1 MAEDAEGARSAGS
14 GREPTGAEDA
24 EGPRD
29 AFTEHR
35 PLLFTIAYEMLGSAV
50 DAEDVLQESYL
61 RWSAVD
67 PATVEHP
74 RAYLV
79 RVVTRQSLNHLRAVK
94 ARREEYVGSWL
105 PEPIRTAPEVS
116 DDAIL
121 AESVSMAMML
131 VLETLGP
138 TERAVFVLHD
148 VFGYT
153 HGEIAASVGRTE
165 TAVRQI
171 AHRARRH
178 VHARRRRFEPD
189 SGSAREVV
197 ERFLR
202 ATTTGEIQALMDLL
216 APDVVQISDGGGKV
230 TAARRPI
237 TGRDDVA
244 RFVLG
249 VARTSLTAST
259 RIEHATYNGM
269 PAARCLTDGAL
280 DWLLA
285 FDVHD
290 GRISSL
296 YVVRN
301 PDKLHRA
308 DAVRPLDRGDHQ
320 PWKP

>member
-1 MAEDAEGARSAGS
+1 MAE
-14 GREPTGAEDA
+14 
-24 EGPRD
+24 D

-35 PLLFTIAYEMLGSAV
+35 PLLFTIAYEMLGSAT

-61 RWSAVD
+61 RWRAVD

-79 RVVTRQSLNHLRAVK
+79 RIVTRQSLNHLRAAK

-105 PEPIRTAPEVS
+105 PEPIRTEPGVS

-121 AESVSMAMML
+121 AESLSMAMML
-131 VLETLGP
+131 VLETLNP

-153 HGEIAASVGRTE
+153 HGEVAASIGKTE
-165 TAVRQI
+165 VAVRQI

-189 SGSAREVV
+189 SGASREIVQ
-197 ERFLR
+197 RFLF
-202 ATTTGEIQALMDLL
+202 AASTGEVQALMDLL

-230 TAARRPI
+230 VAARRPI
-237 TGRDDVA
+237 VGSAEVA

-249 VARTSLTAST
+249 VIKTTTEAT
-259 RIEHATYNGM
+259 RVEYATYNGM
-269 PAARCLTDGAL
+269 PAARFVTDGEL
-280 DWLLA
+280 DWLVA
-285 FDVHD
+285 FEIHD
-290 GRISSL
+290 GRIAGL
-296 YVVRN
+296 YGMRN

-308 DAVRPLDRGDHQ
+308 ETVLPLDRGGNQ